1 MVHGIPTN
9 ARLWRHVTALLKD
22 RYKTYAMDM
31 VGYGQSSM
39 PVDDFEHTLTNQ
51 AEAIKEVIDGL
62 GLKGKVR
69 VNKAGCLDACSH
81 GPTMVIYPEDIWYS
95 PKTKKD
101 IEEIIMNHVKNNRII
116 ERLIIKY
123 NKDQ

>member
-1 MVHGIPTN
+1 M
-9 ARLWRHVTALLKD
+9 ARFQKHLFICNNKRADGDQRGSCSAKGSDDLLD
-22 RYKTYAMDM
+22 YA
-31 VGYGQSSM
+31 
-39 PVDDFEHTLTNQ
+39 
-51 AEAIKEVIDGL
+51 KERIQKL

-81 GPTMVIYPEDIWYS
+81 GPTMVIYPDDIWYS

>member
-1 MVHGIPTN
+1 MSRFQKHLFICNNKRADGDQ
-9 ARLWRHVTALLKD
+9 RGSCSEKGSDELLD
-22 RYKTYAMDM
+22 YA
-31 VGYGQSSM
+31 
-39 PVDDFEHTLTNQ
+39 
-51 AEAIKEVIDGL
+51 KERIQKL

-81 GPTMVIYPEDIWYS
+81 GPTMVIYPDDIWYS

-101 IEEIIMNHVKNNRII
+101 IEEIIMNHVKSNRII
-116 ERLIIKY
+116 ERLMIKY